1 MIEFAFY
8 EGELRKLES
17 ELEADWQTAEADTRL
32 THSVDPAA
40 LAQQSHVDVLTQRT
54 ALRRI
59 RLARLGPCLERPSI
73 ALAGPARR
81 LASELATQ
89 AEVVDRLGWVD
100 DRLEVFEELYELAN
114 DRLTEFRYFLREY
127 RLELWIIVLLV
138 AEVVVMGAE
147 LWAIYNGR

>member
-1 MIEFAFY
+1 M
-8 EGELRKLES
+8 
-17 ELEADWQTAEADTRL
+17 EAEWPTAEADARL
-32 THSVDPAA
+32 THSVDPPA
-40 LAQQSHVDVLTQRT
+40 LAKQSHVDILTERT

-100 DRLEVFEELYELAN
+100 DRLEVFEDSYELAN
-114 DRLTEFRYFLREY
+114 DRLSEFRYFLKEY

-138 AEVVVMGAE
+138 AEVVIMGAE
-147 LWAIYNGR
+147 LWVIYNGR